1 MHNIIYWCNNMSLLH
16 NGCGNAYSEGRRRS
30 PEEYEKLVT
39 PTEKKNGTIYG
50 NQSYFLYKCLK

>member
-16 NGCGNAYSEGRRRS
+16 N
-30 PEEYEKLVT
+30 EKLVT
-39 PTEKKNGTIYG
+39 PTEKKNGAIYG